1 MSQFA
6 ASGSPDRSSKFAKT
20 SVLIA
25 VVNLGMMVLL
35 LLGVVGSETLRD
47 VFTDERWSKML
58 RTTSDVCFI
67 SLIYYALSI
76 GPLGFLIGLSLS
88 IIGTFRTGLKKGMG
102 IFGLVCNAILFI
114 GMVILDI
121 LIGLAAIGLSGLAPR

>member
-1 MSQFA
+1 MSQLA

-47 VFTDERWSKML
+47 IFTDERWSKIL

-102 IFGLVCNAILFI
+102 IFGFVCNFVLFV
-114 GMVILDI
+114 GVVILDI
-121 LIGLAAIGLSGLAPR
+121 VIGLAAIGLSALSPR

>member
-6 ASGSPDRSSKFAKT
+6 AGSSPDRSSKFAKI
-20 SVLIA
+20 SVIIA

-76 GPLGFLIGLSLS
+76 GPLGFLVGISLS

-102 IFGLVCNAILFI
+102 IFGLVCNFVLFV
-114 GMVILDI
+114 GVVILDI
-121 LIGLAAIGLSGLAPR
+121 VIGLAAIGLSALAPR